1 MYTVVDLK
9 ANSKKVNPYV
19 AEVVKTFGGSNVAE
33 RSAVGSLRSDRGAFG
48 HNESTSRQDCTLQVD
63 CHLPLVLSMQISFV
77 PFPENLRLAGRLL
90 FSGFLRTGSNR
101 DHGLGRR

>member
-19 AEVVKTFGGSNVAE
+19 AEVVKT
-33 RSAVGSLRSDRGAFG
+33 FG

-90 FSGFLRTGSNR
+90 FSIFLRTGSNR
-101 DHGLGRR
+101 DHGLDRR